1 MKHIVCEFQ
10 SLDDRF
16 NFGRYWGLSLSDVLD
31 INPSYLDWCMKYCTG
46 VIFLVCPSA
55 IEEIRQVYPRFRMDN
70 LFEIKRQENFQRQ
83 QYEEEYE
90 KEMME
95 DALDADYCYFDE
107 PQTYERFGGTW
118 AQDVAGYSDD
128 EIDTIFDGDPSAYWN
143 ID

>member
-1 MKHIVCEFQ
+1 
-10 SLDDRF
+10 
-16 NFGRYWGLSLSDVLD
+16 
-31 INPSYLDWCMKYCTG
+31 
-46 VIFLVCPSA
+46 
-55 IEEIRQVYPRFRMDN
+55 MDN

-95 DALDADYCYFDE
+95 DALDADYYYFDE